1 MANVAWVADKLSRR
15 ERRLS
20 AISDQQWGW
29 NKIDG
34 LTTIAFS
41 YLVLPNLIFLFGWFR
56 WPAALVLCGVL
67 AHLLFRALATR
78 PMAWRMEYAPGAA
91 LLILVAG
98 AAWSAFGGGSHF
110 VYANPDWQVRDAV
123 LGDLVFADWPV
134 HYLSPEGTELILRSA
149 IGYFLPPAVF
159 GRVFGIEYLD
169 VAIYAWTSAGV
180 LIFLFL
186 LPLPRQ
192 AGWPLVWGLLITLFF
207 SGMDFVGQLIAT
219 ESLPLFP
226 LRLEWW
232 VPLSYHS
239 LTNQLLWAP
248 NHCLP
253 VWIGS
258 VLMLRHFNSP
268 DFLRMSAALLPL
280 TLIWTPFAALGL
292 LPVALLGA
300 AQSFRKWSW
309 RNLPVGAVMSGL
321 IFSAPLILFLT
332 LDTNQIDTRIAGTT
346 PTGFVY
352 YTMQTAS
359 LHSYLLFITCEFLFL
374 ALVLA
379 PHLRQSRD
387 VFGLA
392 VLILL
397 ALPLIRVGVH
407 NDGLLR
413 LSVPALIVLLV
424 ACLQTLLEP
433 GRSLCR
439 SSLGAACLFLA
450 IGAHTA
456 FNEFWRAATY
466 HRWQADYRHTLAD
479 RQNGQ
484 PAAHYVGHL
493 GSSPIKVLLKPL
505 AAPVSR
511 TGRSGPHRN

>member
-1 MANVAWVADKLSRR
+1 MTPI
-15 ERRLS
+15 E
-20 AISDQQWGW
+20 DQSWGQTRV
-29 NKIDG
+29 DG
-34 LTTIAFS
+34 LTAIALS
-41 YLVLPNLIFLFGWFR
+41 YLALPNLIFLFGWFR
-56 WPAALVLCGVL
+56 WPAALVLCGAML
-67 AHLLFRALATR
+67 HLLFRTLAMRPLAWRQDYSAAAALFILATA
-78 PMAWRMEYAPGAA
+78 MAWA
-91 LLILVAG
+91 
-98 AAWSAFGGGSHF
+98 AFGGGSHF
-110 VYANPDWQVRDAV
+110 MYANPDWEVRDAV
-123 LGDLVFADWPV
+123 LGDLVFAEWPV
-134 HYLSPEGTELILRSA
+134 HYLSPGGIELVLRSA
-149 IGYFLPPAVF
+149 IGYFLPPALF
-159 GRVFGIEYLD
+159 GRMFGIGHLD
-169 VAIYAWTSAGV
+169 LAVYVWTGAGV

-186 LPLPRQ
+186 LPLPRR
-192 AGWPLVWGLLITLFF
+192 AGWPLAWGLLITLFF
-207 SGMDFVGQLIAT
+207 SGMDFVGQVIAT
-219 ESLPLFP
+219 ESLPMFP
-226 LRLEWW
+226 MRLEWW

-292 LPVALLGA
+292 LPFALLGA
-300 AQSFRKWSW
+300 ATSFRKGSW
-309 RNLPVGAVMSGL
+309 RNLPVDAVVSAL
-321 IFSAPLILFLT
+321 TFSAPLILFLT
-332 LDTNQIDTRIAGTT
+332 LDANRIDTRIAGTP

-433 GRSLCR
+433 GRSLSR
-439 SSLGAACLFLA
+439 SSLGVACLFLA

-456 FNEFWRAATY
+456 FNELWRAAAY
-466 HRWQADYRHTLAD
+466 HRWHADYRHTLAD

-493 GSSPIKVLLKPL
+493 GSSPVKVLLKPL
-505 AAPVSR
+505 TVPVSR
-511 TGRSGPHRN
+511 AGRSGPDRR